1 VRYLAAI
8 PVAVISGVLAYL
20 AVTVVVGLGFAKVIA
35 LVFAGFVWCIFA
47 WAFSP

>member
-8 PVAVISGVLAYL
+8 PVAVIGGALAYL
-20 AVTVVVGLGFAKVIA
+20 AVTVAVGQGPAKLLAV
-35 LVFAGFVWCIFA
+35 VFAGFVWCVFA